1 MPCFHVLNIFST
13 SILLIRNLIGFGCID
28 LYIFLFAC
36 YKYTDLYTA
45 YTVLYKSS
53 VQILMNTR
61 RYKMKY
67 SLLLNAMLLT
77 ATFNVMADEAK
88 SLTVHE
94 EVTINAPASKVWQK
108 VSNFND
114 LGAWHPAVK
123 TTEIIAGTNN
133 KKGAERL
140 LTLQDGGTIKERLL
154 AYNAKR
160 KTFKY
165 SILEGVLPVSAY
177 VSSVTVKPAGK
188 DKSLVVWTG
197 TFKRKDTSASP
208 AEDKND
214 AIAVKV
220 ITGVYR
226 GGLDNLKKISE

>member
-1 MPCFHVLNIFST
+1 
-13 SILLIRNLIGFGCID
+13 
-28 LYIFLFAC
+28 
-36 YKYTDLYTA
+36 
-45 YTVLYKSS
+45 
-53 VQILMNTR
+53 
-61 RYKMKY
+61 MKY
-67 SLLLNAMLLT
+67 SLLLTAMLIT

-94 EVTINAPASKVWQK
+94 EVTINAPAAKVWGK

-123 TTEIIAGTNN
+123 TTEIVAGTNN

-140 LTLQDGGTIKERLL
+140 LTLQDGGTIKEKLL
-154 AYNAKR
+154 AYNAKA

-165 SILEGVLPVSAY
+165 AILEGVLPVSGY
-177 VSSVTVKPAGK
+177 VSSVIVKPAGK

-197 TFKRKDTSASP
+197 TFKRKDTSATP
-208 AEDKND
+208 AEDQND
-214 AIAVKV
+214 ATAVKV
-220 ITGVYR
+220 ITSVYR